1 MQLRMTL
8 AELGMSSIPSL
19 FPVPHVQDAFD
30 VSGHANNPAF
40 EQRVGRFIAELEWY
54 AEALKQARQRGVPY

>member
-1 MQLRMTL
+1 MQLRTTL
-8 AELGMSSIPSL
+8 AELGMSSIPSI

-30 VSGHANNPAF
+30 AAGHANDPIF
-40 EQRVGRFIAELEWY
+40 GQRVGRFIGEPEWY